1 MNMKKTM
8 MVLTSLA
15 TMGLSL
21 VGASSFQVVDAKIGA
36 NSLNQDV
43 VSKSTKL
50 NTPGEATQVVLKSTA
65 LTLSRQGQ
73 DQWFPLNG
81 NQANTGVM
89 AMVNDQ
95 EPNKTFYLVA
105 IKEAIKNKKMPV
117 SKQSVVGFDAISKT
131 WTTYLTNDQLPGTNT
146 KFDHKE
152 IKGVHHG
159 ILMGESLHANHDG
172 KNVTITKSYYDMF
185 WDKDKQAFGYKLL
198 DTVKQTVPQDKT
210 HRR

>member
-8 MVLTSLA
+8 LVLTSLA

-81 NQANTGVM
+81 NQVNTGVM

-95 EPNKTFYLVA
+95 EPN
-105 IKEAIKNKKMPV
+105 
-117 SKQSVVGFDAISKT
+117 
-131 WTTYLTNDQLPGTNT
+131 
-146 KFDHKE
+146 KE